1 MNALSNHSPPWC
13 CLIFHSVVLQKYD
26 CETKP
31 FIMFCV
37 AYNIKNNI
45 SLQLTLTVPVGKM
58 YFHVEHGCDSHRC
71 IFGAAIPPDSFSLFC
86 CTKPSWFVWP
96 RTLCHS
102 VCIVNVCQRPTV
114 SFNNIENMKGIFNI
128 VNRLYSTQSSNDYH
142 EISLHTVNMMLRIIH
157 RDLHT

>member
-1 MNALSNHSPPWC
+1 MNALSNHSP
-13 CLIFHSVVLQKYD
+13 SVMLSHL
-26 CETKP
+26 P
-31 FIMFCV
+31 FSCSSKVWLWDKAIHNICV